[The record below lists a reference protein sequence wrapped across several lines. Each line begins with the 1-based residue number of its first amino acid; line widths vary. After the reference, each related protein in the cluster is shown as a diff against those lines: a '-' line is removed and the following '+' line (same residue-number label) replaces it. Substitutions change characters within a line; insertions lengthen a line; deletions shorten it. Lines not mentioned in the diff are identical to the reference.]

1 MDSVAHIII
10 VSAAYM
16 YIMFSFLAPVDEEL
30 GVTLGSILGTVAV
43 ISIISITVLLLCF
56 IVPSCPMKKLY
67 SQRYTELSNDSEHNS
82 VPEDHQTTIDS
93 PPPPYV
99 SLFANT
105 NLTNTTLIPPNN
117 SNAGVDTLALEQPDT
132 AAEAMPTIPDHSVD
146 DDDEDTSL
154 LDVTETTLLIQ
165 DTDTALQ
172 VTSPPPVTPVPL
184 ESADILPEIG
194 GHEPNLPNSVET
206 NDK

>member
-1 MDSVAHIII
+1 
-10 VSAAYM
+10 
-16 YIMFSFLAPVDEEL
+16 
-30 GVTLGSILGTVAV
+30 
-43 ISIISITVLLLCF
+43 
-56 IVPSCPMKKLY
+56 MKKLY

-93 PPPPYV
+93 SPPSYV

-117 SNAGVDTLALEQPDT
+117 SNAGVDTLTLEQPTVNDSTLNTPPDT
-132 AAEAMPTIPDHSVD
+132 VAEAMPTIPDHSVD

-172 VTSPPPVTPVPL
+172 VTPPPSNMPVAPVPL

-194 GHEPNLPNSVET
+194 GHEPNLPNSMET

>member
-43 ISIISITVLLLCF
+43 IAIISITVLLLCF

-105 NLTNTTLIPPNN
+105 NLTNTTLNPPNN
-117 SNAGVDTLALEQPDT
+117 SNAGVDTLALEQPTVNDSTLNTPPDT
-132 AAEAMPTIPDHSVD
+132 AAESTV
-146 DDDEDTSL
+146 
-154 LDVTETTLLIQ
+154 LLIQ

-172 VTSPPPVTPVPL
+172 VTSPPSNMSVTPLPI
-184 ESADILPEIG
+184 ESADMLPEIG
-194 GHEPNLPNSVET
+194 GHEPNFQNSVQT
-206 NDK
+206 NDQ